1 MEKKYVIKNF
11 EDGTYLQQDREGWG
25 EDFTM
30 CEFDSLELAV
40 DMVALQPYGNFT
52 IEIIYKKLKIMEKKQ
67 SSIDYFFEEVV
78 KWQMKPWLYASDGL
92 EPIIEQAKAMH
103 KEEVVKAFD
112 EGQECEY
119 QVHINSAPKYDS
131 ETYYNETYTNEK

>member
-1 MEKKYVIKNF
+1 
-11 EDGTYLQQDREGWG
+11 
-25 EDFTM
+25 
-30 CEFDSLELAV
+30 
-40 DMVALQPYGNFT
+40 
-52 IEIIYKKLKIMEKKQ
+52 MEKKQ

-92 EPIIEQAKAMH
+92 EPIIKQAKAMH

-131 ETYYNETYTNEK
+131 ETYYIETFGESKN